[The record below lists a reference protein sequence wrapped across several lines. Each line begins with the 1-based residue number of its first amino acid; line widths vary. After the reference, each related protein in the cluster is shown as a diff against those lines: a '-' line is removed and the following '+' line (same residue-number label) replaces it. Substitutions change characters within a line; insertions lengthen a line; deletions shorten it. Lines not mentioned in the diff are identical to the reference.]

1 MLLRCSSMLCAK
13 NLRMSIWIIIH
24 LKILTLCYHFSRVAV
39 ILSYTVIFCYLR
51 RWKRT
56 ILLAGVI
63 SLVTRNLWSDSQF
76 EWYIQTSDRNC
87 PSQESLKPKSITIL
101 VILSDFIPVT
111 RRFLGWSNHIVI
123 IDVFSNNK
131 NLIKFIH
138 CCLRFQFLCMWM
150 WRSMLQIALKY
161 PLIYNIIL
169 YCFILIRFNA
179 PHCRCYVFG
188 DKSCVTIFW
197 IK

>member
-1 MLLRCSSMLCAK
+1 MLLRCSSMLW
-13 NLRMSIWIIIH
+13 MSIWIRIH
-24 LKILTLCYHFSRVAV
+24 LKILTFCYHFIRVAV
-39 ILSYTVIFCYLR
+39 ILRNIFCYLR

-63 SLVTRNLWSDSQF
+63 SLVTRNLWSVSQF
-76 EWYIQTSDRNC
+76 EWYIRTSDRNC

-111 RRFLGWSNHIVI
+111 RRFMGWSNHKVN

-150 WRSMLQIALKY
+150 WRSKLQIALSY

-169 YCFILIRFNA
+169 YCFILIKFSA

-188 DKSCVTIFW
+188 DKSCLTIVCV
-197 IK
+197 K